1 MVDKQERRR
10 LQRGRGLKQKRRQ
23 KKKSDKIF
31 FLSKIFVRHSASAIK
46 INCVNSDA
54 AVRTMSSSS
63 VTSAKD
69 SADDKV
75 NDSANADAQVAP
87 DARKADEA
95 NASAASVS
103 INGGEN
109 PVPASSAKAPEEE
122 PELKDLET
130 SLLALE
136 RLDRASPDLWPDHC
150 EYLRTYLTF

>member
-10 LQRGRGLKQKRRQ
+10 LQRGRGQKQKRRQ

-75 NDSANADAQVAP
+75 NDSANADAPVAP
-87 DARKADEA
+87 DAPKADEA